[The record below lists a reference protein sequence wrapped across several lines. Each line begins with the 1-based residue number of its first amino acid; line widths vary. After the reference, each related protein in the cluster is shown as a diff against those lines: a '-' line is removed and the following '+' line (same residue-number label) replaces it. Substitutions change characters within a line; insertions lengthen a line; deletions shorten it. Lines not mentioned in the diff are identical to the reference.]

1 MAGRT
6 IGYKDVRSLLLSA
19 RESFARCLAL
29 SFPLRR
35 HGRLMSALSFWS
47 YLHSFVVF
55 ASIWSDSDKRSSTC
69 CFRSFFPRMSMKA
82 HEGDCASLVP
92 SGRMS

>member
-1 MAGRT
+1 MILETFYIVGLIPIALLNSRLAGKMCMAGRT

-29 SFPLRR
+29 GFSLRR

-55 ASIWSDSDKRSSTC
+55 ASI
-69 CFRSFFPRMSMKA
+69 
-82 HEGDCASLVP
+82 
-92 SGRMS
+92 